1 MPDSKKV
8 IIFTA
13 LNHGGILQL
22 ANQMALTLK
31 NIGREF
37 SLYVPVGSKN
47 KCVGEVLDSVVEYNL
62 PKFSFSVEKR
72 TKELAAEIIKSD
84 PGCFIAVDDAIKA
97 SAVVSA
103 LSKKIKCA
111 IVIHDVNPHPQKK
124 TLYKEIS
131 EFVRKTL
138 AKQAYRRAGK
148 VILLSE
154 NSYRIFCKC
163 YPQYVRKTVIF
174 PLGAHVMP
182 ASPIVPEELN
192 KYKDLDGFALF
203 FGRIDKYKGVD
214 RLVRVQAENCLDKKY
229 TLPLVIAGKNL
240 SGEHFRTSD
249 KDHTVCLTRFI
260 SDGEMIWLFQHCG
273 VVVLPYYEASQSGVL
288 PIAYKYGKPV
298 IVSNI
303 NGLQELVIENRT
315 GFVFKD
321 DAELGKL
328 LYVYNIDRSGKE
340 NQEIREY
347 YNETYDWNKNIL
359 ILLERIL
366 ETNE

>member
-1 MPDSKKV
+1 MSDNKKV

-31 NIGREF
+31 SMGREF
-37 SLYVPVGSKN
+37 RLYVPEGAKD
-47 KCVGEVLDSVVEYNL
+47 KCASEVLASVVEYNL
-62 PKFSFSVEKR
+62 PKFAFPLEKR
-72 TKELAAEIIKSD
+72 TKELAAEIVKCN
-84 PGCFIAVDDAIKA
+84 PCCLIAVDDAIKA
-97 SAVVSA
+97 SAIVSS

-111 IVIHDVNPHPQKK
+111 IVIHDVNPHPQKM

-131 EFVRKTL
+131 ESIRKSM
-138 AKQAYRRAGK
+138 AKQAYKKAGK
-148 VILLSE
+148 IILLSD

-163 YPQYVRKTVIF
+163 YPQHTKRAVIF

-182 ASPIVPEELN
+182 ASPIMPEELN
-192 KYKDLDGFALF
+192 KYKNLDGFALF
-203 FGRIDKYKGVD
+203 FGRIDEYKGVD
-214 RLVRVQAENCLDKKY
+214 RLGRIQAENCLDPKY

-240 SGEHFRTSD
+240 SDEHFETSD

-303 NGLQELVIENRT
+303 NGLQELVIEDRT

-321 DAELGKL
+321 DAELRKL

-340 NQEIREY
+340 NKEISEY
-347 YNETYDWNKNIL
+347 YNETYDWNKNIQ
-359 ILLERIL
+359 ILLERIIG
-366 ETNE
+366 NQ